1 MAEYIIDGTSSN
13 PSIKEMKQPKH
24 YITMTSTSSSFNI
37 NSSNDG
43 NKIYI
48 PHRPIW
54 LKIPI
59 QTMPHDCHS
68 FHCCQ
73 RARIEWPQKL
83 KLVEK

>member
-59 QTMPHDCHS
+59 QCHNMIDI
-68 FHCCQ
+68 HLIV
-73 RARIEWPQKL
+73 ANTL
-83 KLVEK
+83 KSSGPKT